1 MVLKKWVIKNNFDF
15 TNYNHFMPE
24 ITDYYFLESYYS
36 EEQVLI
42 RNATRDWVNKHVK
55 PNIEKYFQKAET
67 PSYLIKEL
75 AGIGAFGL
83 IIPEKYGG
91 VGADYISFGLM
102 MQELE
107 RGDSSI
113 RVISSIQTSLV
124 MYAIY
129 SFGSEKQKVKY
140 LNKLATGEILGAFG
154 LTEPDFGSNPS
165 SMHSY
170 FKEEGDN
177 IIINGSK
184 MWIGNAE
191 TADIA
196 IVWIKDQKGNV
207 RGVIVETN
215 KVTNFTTTTLKDKWS
230 FRSSKTGELVFNGS
244 IVPKEQVLAKSESIQ
259 NAYECLNIGRYAV
272 AWGSIGIAM
281 ECYETALQYSKE
293 RIQFG
298 KPIGSNQLIQK
309 KLTDMITEIT
319 KAQLLCFQL
328 GKLMDEGKASYQQ
341 ISMAKRNNVKMAQ
354 TIARESRQILG
365 GMGITSDYPVM
376 RHMINIETLIT
387 YQGTNEIHE
396 LITGRDITGFNAI

>member
-1 MVLKKWVIKNNFDF
+1 MSVN
-15 TNYNHFMPE
+15 
-24 ITDYYFLESYYS
+24 TDYYCIDNNYS
-36 EEQVLI
+36 EEQILI
-42 RNATRDWVNKHVK
+42 RNATRDWVKKHVK
-55 PNIEKYFQKAET
+55 PNIEEHFQRAET
-67 PSYLIKEL
+67 PSYLVKEL
-75 AGIGAFGL
+75 SNIGAFGL
-83 IIPEKYGG
+83 IIPENYGG

-107 RGDSSI
+107 KGDSSI

-129 SFGSEKQKVKY
+129 KFGSEEQRKKY
-140 LNKLATGEILGAFG
+140 LPKLATGEILGAFG

-170 FKEEGDN
+170 YKEDGDN

-196 IVWIKDQKGNV
+196 IIWIKDNNGDV
-207 RGVIVETN
+207 RGVIVETKN
-215 KVTNFTTTTLKDKWS
+215 ITNFTTTTLKDKWS
-230 FRSSKTGELVFNGS
+230 FRSSKTGELVFSNS
-244 IVPKEQVLAKSESIQ
+244 VTSKEQVLAKSTSIQ

-319 KAQLLCFQL
+319 KAQLLCYQL
-328 GKLMDEGKASYQQ
+328 GKLMDEGNANYQQ

-354 TIARESRQILG
+354 VIAREARQVLG

-376 RHMINIETLIT
+376 RHMINLETLIT

-396 LITGRDITGFNAI
+396 LITGRDITGINAI

>member
-1 MVLKKWVIKNNFDF
+1 MSAN
-15 TNYNHFMPE
+15 
-24 ITDYYFLESYYS
+24 TDYYCIDGNYT
-36 EEQVLI
+36 EEQLLI
-42 RNATRDWVNKHVK
+42 RNATRDWVKKHVK
-55 PNIEKYFQKAET
+55 PHIEEHFQRAET
-67 PSYLIKEL
+67 PSYLVKEL
-75 AGIGAFGL
+75 SNIGAFGL
-83 IIPEKYGG
+83 IIPETYGG

-129 SFGSEKQKVKY
+129 KFGSEEQRTKY
-140 LNKLATGEILGAFG
+140 LPKLATGEMLGAFG

-170 FKEEGDN
+170 YKTNGEN
-177 IIINGSK
+177 IVINGSK

-196 IVWIKDQKGNV
+196 IIWIKDESGNV
-207 RGVIVETN
+207 KGVIVETKN
-215 KVTNFTTTTLKDKWS
+215 ITNFTTTTLKDKWS
-230 FRSSKTGELVFNGS
+230 FRSSKTGELVFS
-244 IVPKEQVLAKSESIQ
+244 DSVIAKEQVLAKSTSIQ

-319 KAQLLCFQL
+319 KAQLLCYQL
-328 GKLMDEGKASYQQ
+328 GKLMDDGRANYQQ

-354 TIARESRQILG
+354 AIARESRQVLG
-365 GMGITSDYPVM
+365 GMGITSDYPIM
-376 RHMINIETLIT
+376 RHMINLETLIT

>member
-1 MVLKKWVIKNNFDF
+1 MAAN
-15 TNYNHFMPE
+15 
-24 ITDYYFLESYYS
+24 TDYYCIEDNYS
-36 EEQVLI
+36 EEQILI
-42 RNATRDWVNKHVK
+42 RNATRDWVKKHVK
-55 PNIEKYFQKAET
+55 PHIEEHFQRAET
-67 PSYLIKEL
+67 PSYLVKEL
-75 AGIGAFGL
+75 SNIGAFGL
-83 IIPEKYGG
+83 IIPENYGG

-107 RGDSSI
+107 KGDSSI

-129 SFGSEKQKVKY
+129 KFGSEEQRAKY
-140 LNKLATGEILGAFG
+140 LPKLATGEMLGAFG

-170 FKEEGDN
+170 YKEDGDN
-177 IIINGSK
+177 IVINGSK

-196 IVWIKDQKGNV
+196 IIWIKDESAEV
-207 RGVIVETN
+207 RGVIIETKN
-215 KVTNFTTTTLKDKWS
+215 ITNFTTTTLKDKWS
-230 FRSSKTGELVFNGS
+230 FRSSKTGELVFS
-244 IVPKEQVLAKSESIQ
+244 DSVVSKDQVLAKSTSIQ

-319 KAQLLCFQL
+319 KAQLLCYQL
-328 GKLMDEGKASYQQ
+328 GKLMDHGKANYQQ

-354 TIARESRQILG
+354 SIAREARQVLG
-365 GMGITSDYPVM
+365 GMGITSDYPIM
-376 RHMINIETLIT
+376 RHMINLETLIT

>member
-1 MVLKKWVIKNNFDF
+1 MSAN
-15 TNYNHFMPE
+15 
-24 ITDYYFLESYYS
+24 TDYYCIDGNYT
-36 EEQVLI
+36 EEQLLI
-42 RNATRDWVNKHVK
+42 RNATRDWVKKHVK
-55 PNIEKYFQKAET
+55 PHIEEHFQRAET
-67 PSYLIKEL
+67 PSYLVKEL
-75 AGIGAFGL
+75 SNIGAFGL
-83 IIPEKYGG
+83 IIPETYGG

-129 SFGSEKQKVKY
+129 KFGSEEQRTKY
-140 LNKLATGEILGAFG
+140 LPKLATGEMLGAFG

-170 FKEEGDN
+170 YKTNGEN

-196 IVWIKDQKGNV
+196 IIWIKDESGNV
-207 RGVIVETN
+207 KGVIVETKN
-215 KVTNFTTTTLKDKWS
+215 ITNFTTTTLKDKWS
-230 FRSSKTGELVFNGS
+230 FRSSKTGELVFS
-244 IVPKEQVLAKSESIQ
+244 DSVIAKEQVLAKSTSIQ

-319 KAQLLCFQL
+319 KAQLLCYQL
-328 GKLMDEGKASYQQ
+328 GKLMDDGRANYQQ

-354 TIARESRQILG
+354 SIAREARQVLG
-365 GMGITSDYPVM
+365 GMGITSDYPIM
-376 RHMINIETLIT
+376 RHMINLETLIT

>member
-1 MVLKKWVIKNNFDF
+1 MSVN
-15 TNYNHFMPE
+15 
-24 ITDYYFLESYYS
+24 TDYYCIDNNYS
-36 EEQVLI
+36 EEQILI
-42 RNATRDWVNKHVK
+42 RNATRDWVKKHVK
-55 PNIEKYFQKAET
+55 PNIEEHFQRAET
-67 PSYLIKEL
+67 PSYLVKEL
-75 AGIGAFGL
+75 SNIGAFGL
-83 IIPEKYGG
+83 IIPEIYGG

-107 RGDSSI
+107 KGDSSI

-129 SFGSEKQKVKY
+129 KFGSEDQREKY
-140 LNKLATGEILGAFG
+140 LPKLATGEMLGAFG

-170 FKEEGDN
+170 FKEDGDN

-196 IVWIKDQKGNV
+196 IVWIKDNKGDV
-207 RGVIVETN
+207 RGVIVETKN
-215 KVTNFTTTTLKDKWS
+215 ITNFTTTTLKDKWS
-230 FRSSKTGELVFNGS
+230 FRSSKTGELVFS
-244 IVPKEQVLAKSESIQ
+244 DSVISKEQVLAKSTSIQ

-309 KLTDMITEIT
+309 KLTEMITEIT
-319 KAQLLCFQL
+319 KAQLLCYQL
-328 GKLMDEGKASYQQ
+328 GKLMDEGIANYQQ

-354 TIARESRQILG
+354 GIARESRQVLG
-365 GMGITSDYPVM
+365 GMGITSDYPIM
-376 RHMINIETLIT
+376 RHMINLETLIT

>member
-1 MVLKKWVIKNNFDF
+1 MSAS
-15 TNYNHFMPE
+15 
-24 ITDYYFLESYYS
+24 TDYYCIDNNYS
-36 EEQVLI
+36 EEQILI

-55 PNIEKYFQKAET
+55 PNIEEHFQKAET

-75 AGIGAFGL
+75 SNIGGFGL
-83 IIPEKYGG
+83 IIPESYGG

-129 SFGSEKQKVKY
+129 KFGSEKQKEKY
-140 LNKLATGEILGAFG
+140 LPDLASGEMLGAFG

-170 FKEEGDN
+170 FKKDGDN
-177 IIINGSK
+177 IVINGSK

-196 IVWIKDQKGNV
+196 IIWIKDESSKV
-207 RGVIVETN
+207 RGVIIETKN
-215 KVTNFTTTTLKDKWS
+215 ITNFTTTTLKDKWS
-230 FRSSKTGELVFNGS
+230 FRSSKTGELVFS
-244 IVPKEQVLAKSESIQ
+244 DSVVSKEQVLSASTSIQ
-259 NAYECLNIGRYAV
+259 DAYECLNIGRYAV

-328 GKLMDEGKASYQQ
+328 GKLMDDGLSNYQQ

-354 TIARESRQILG
+354 SIAREARQILG
-365 GMGITSDYPVM
+365 GMGITSDYPIM
-376 RHMINIETLIT
+376 RHMINLETLIT

>member
-1 MVLKKWVIKNNFDF
+1 MSVN
-15 TNYNHFMPE
+15 
-24 ITDYYFLESYYS
+24 TDYYCIDNNYS
-36 EEQVLI
+36 EEQILI
-42 RNATRDWVNKHVK
+42 RNATRDWVKKHVK
-55 PNIEKYFQKAET
+55 PNIEEHFQRAET
-67 PSYLIKEL
+67 PSYLVKEL
-75 AGIGAFGL
+75 SNIGAFGL
-83 IIPEKYGG
+83 IIPESYGG

-107 RGDSSI
+107 KGDSSI

-129 SFGSEKQKVKY
+129 KFGSEDQRQKY
-140 LNKLATGEILGAFG
+140 LPKLATGEMLGAFG

-170 FKEEGDN
+170 FKEDGDN

-196 IVWIKDQKGNV
+196 IVWIKDNNGDV
-207 RGVIVETN
+207 RGVIVETKN
-215 KVTNFTTTTLKDKWS
+215 ITNFTTTTLKDKWS
-230 FRSSKTGELVFNGS
+230 FRSSKTGELVFSNS
-244 IVPKEQVLAKSESIQ
+244 VISKEQVLAQSTSIQ
-259 NAYECLNIGRYAV
+259 DAYECLNIGRYAV

-319 KAQLLCFQL
+319 KAQLLCYQL
-328 GKLMDEGKASYQQ
+328 GKLMDEGIANYQQ

-354 TIARESRQILG
+354 GIARESRQVLG
-365 GMGITSDYPVM
+365 GMGITSDYPIM
-376 RHMINIETLIT
+376 RHMINLETLIT

>member
-1 MVLKKWVIKNNFDF
+1 MTAN
-15 TNYNHFMPE
+15 
-24 ITDYYFLESYYS
+24 TDYYCIDDNYS
-36 EEQVLI
+36 EEQILI
-42 RNATRDWVNKHVK
+42 RNATRDWVKKHVK
-55 PNIEKYFQKAET
+55 PHIEEHFQRAET
-67 PSYLIKEL
+67 PSYLVKEL
-75 AGIGAFGL
+75 SNIGAFGL
-83 IIPEKYGG
+83 IIPENYGG

-107 RGDSSI
+107 KGDSSI

-129 SFGSEKQKVKY
+129 KFGSEEQRAKY
-140 LNKLATGEILGAFG
+140 LPKLATGEMLGAFG

-170 FKEEGDN
+170 YKEDGDN
-177 IIINGSK
+177 IVINGSK

-196 IVWIKDQKGNV
+196 IIWIKDESAEV
-207 RGVIVETN
+207 RGVIIETKN
-215 KVTNFTTTTLKDKWS
+215 ITNFTTTTLKDKWS
-230 FRSSKTGELVFNGS
+230 FRSSKTGELVFS
-244 IVPKEQVLAKSESIQ
+244 DSVVSKDQVLAKSTSIQ

-319 KAQLLCFQL
+319 KAQLLCYQL
-328 GKLMDEGKASYQQ
+328 GKLMDEGKANYQQ

-354 TIARESRQILG
+354 SIAREARQVLG
-365 GMGITSDYPVM
+365 GMGITSDYPIM
-376 RHMINIETLIT
+376 RHMINLETLIT

>member
-1 MVLKKWVIKNNFDF
+1 MSAN
-15 TNYNHFMPE
+15 
-24 ITDYYFLESYYS
+24 TDYYCIDSNYT
-36 EEQVLI
+36 EEQLLI
-42 RNATRDWVNKHVK
+42 RNATRDWVKKHVK
-55 PNIEKYFQKAET
+55 PHIEEHFQRAET
-67 PSYLIKEL
+67 PSYLVKEL
-75 AGIGAFGL
+75 SNIGAFGL
-83 IIPEKYGG
+83 IIPEIYGG

-129 SFGSEKQKVKY
+129 KFGSEEQRTKY
-140 LNKLATGEILGAFG
+140 LPKLATGEMLGAFG

-170 FKEEGDN
+170 YKTNGEN
-177 IIINGSK
+177 IVINGSK

-196 IVWIKDQKGNV
+196 IIWIKDESGNV
-207 RGVIVETN
+207 KGVIVETN
-215 KVTNFTTTTLKDKWS
+215 NITNFTTTTLKDKWS
-230 FRSSKTGELVFNGS
+230 FRSSKTGELVFS
-244 IVPKEQVLAKSESIQ
+244 DSVIAKEQVLAKSTSIQ

-319 KAQLLCFQL
+319 KAQLLCYQL
-328 GKLMDEGKASYQQ
+328 GKLMDDGRANYQQ

-354 TIARESRQILG
+354 AIARESRQVLG
-365 GMGITSDYPVM
+365 GMGITSDYPIM
-376 RHMINIETLIT
+376 RHMINLETLIT

>member
-1 MVLKKWVIKNNFDF
+1 MSA
-15 TNYNHFMPE
+15 T
-24 ITDYYFLESYYS
+24 TDYYCIDNNYS
-36 EEQVLI
+36 EEQILI
-42 RNATRDWVNKHVK
+42 RNATRDWVKKHVK
-55 PNIEKYFQKAET
+55 PHIEEHFQKAET

-75 AGIGAFGL
+75 SNIGAFGL
-83 IIPEKYGG
+83 IIPENYGG

-107 RGDSSI
+107 KGDSSI

-129 SFGSEKQKVKY
+129 KFGSEEQRTKY
-140 LNKLATGEILGAFG
+140 LPKLATGEMLGAFG

-170 FKEEGDN
+170 YKEDGDN
-177 IIINGSK
+177 IVINGSK

-196 IVWIKDQKGNV
+196 VVWIKDESAEV
-207 RGVIVETN
+207 RGVIVETKN
-215 KVTNFTTTTLKDKWS
+215 ITNFTTTTLKDKWS
-230 FRSSKTGELVFNGS
+230 FRSSKTGELVFS
-244 IVPKEQVLAKSESIQ
+244 DSVVSKEQVLAKSTSIQ

-319 KAQLLCFQL
+319 KAQLLCYQL
-328 GKLMDEGKASYQQ
+328 GKLMDQGKANYQQ

-354 TIARESRQILG
+354 SIARDARQVLG
-365 GMGITSDYPVM
+365 GMGITSDYPIM

>member
-1 MVLKKWVIKNNFDF
+1 MSAN
-15 TNYNHFMPE
+15 
-24 ITDYYFLESYYS
+24 TDYYCIDDNYS
-36 EEQVLI
+36 EEQILI
-42 RNATRDWVNKHVK
+42 RNATRDWVKKHVK
-55 PNIEKYFQKAET
+55 PNIEEHFQRAET
-67 PSYLIKEL
+67 PSYLVKEL
-75 AGIGAFGL
+75 SNIGAFGL
-83 IIPEKYGG
+83 IIPENYGG

-129 SFGSEKQKVKY
+129 KFGSEEQRTKY
-140 LNKLATGEILGAFG
+140 LPKLATGEMLGAFG

-170 FKEEGDN
+170 YKEDGDN
-177 IIINGSK
+177 IVINGSK

-196 IVWIKDQKGNV
+196 IIWIKDESGEVK
-207 RGVIVETN
+207 GVIVETKN
-215 KVTNFTTTTLKDKWS
+215 ITNFTTTTLKDKWS
-230 FRSSKTGELVFNGS
+230 FRSSKTGELVFS
-244 IVPKEQVLAKSESIQ
+244 DSVLPKEQVLAKSTSIQ

-272 AWGSIGIAM
+272 AWGSIGIAV

-298 KPIGSNQLIQK
+298 KPIGSNQLIQR
-309 KLTDMITEIT
+309 KLTEMITEIT
-319 KAQLLCFQL
+319 KAQLLCYQL
-328 GKLMDEGKASYQQ
+328 GKLMDEGKANYQQ

-354 TIARESRQILG
+354 SIARDARQVLG
-365 GMGITSDYPVM
+365 GMGITSDYPIM
-376 RHMINIETLIT
+376 RHMINLETLIT

>member
-1 MVLKKWVIKNNFDF
+1 MSVN
-15 TNYNHFMPE
+15 
-24 ITDYYFLESYYS
+24 TDYYCIDNNYS
-36 EEQVLI
+36 EEQILI
-42 RNATRDWVNKHVK
+42 RNATRDWVKKHVK
-55 PNIEKYFQKAET
+55 PNIEEHFQRAET
-67 PSYLIKEL
+67 PSYLVKEL
-75 AGIGAFGL
+75 SNIGAFGL
-83 IIPEKYGG
+83 IIPENYGG

-107 RGDSSI
+107 KGDSSI

-129 SFGSEKQKVKY
+129 KFGSEEQRKKY
-140 LNKLATGEILGAFG
+140 LPKLATGEILGAFG

-170 FKEEGDN
+170 YKEDGDN

-196 IVWIKDQKGNV
+196 IIWIKDNKGDV
-207 RGVIVETN
+207 RGVIVETKN
-215 KVTNFTTTTLKDKWS
+215 ITNFTTTTLKDKWS
-230 FRSSKTGELVFNGS
+230 FRSSKTGELVFSNS
-244 IVPKEQVLAKSESIQ
+244 VTSKEQVLAKSTSIQ

-319 KAQLLCFQL
+319 KAQLLCYQL
-328 GKLMDEGKASYQQ
+328 GKLMDEGNANYQQ

-354 TIARESRQILG
+354 VIAREARQVLG

-376 RHMINIETLIT
+376 RHMINLETLIT

-396 LITGRDITGFNAI
+396 LITGRDITGINAI

>member
-1 MVLKKWVIKNNFDF
+1 MSAN
-15 TNYNHFMPE
+15 
-24 ITDYYFLESYYS
+24 TDYYCIDDNYS
-36 EEQVLI
+36 EEQILI
-42 RNATRDWVNKHVK
+42 RNATRDWVKKHVK
-55 PNIEKYFQKAET
+55 PHIEEHFQRAET
-67 PSYLIKEL
+67 PSYLVKEL
-75 AGIGAFGL
+75 SNIGAFGL
-83 IIPEKYGG
+83 IIPENYGG

-107 RGDSSI
+107 KGDSSI

-129 SFGSEKQKVKY
+129 KFGSEEQRAKY
-140 LNKLATGEILGAFG
+140 LPKLATGEMLGAFG

-170 FKEEGDN
+170 YKEDGDN

-196 IVWIKDQKGNV
+196 IIWIKDESAEV
-207 RGVIVETN
+207 RGVIIETKN
-215 KVTNFTTTTLKDKWS
+215 ITNFTTTTLKDKWS
-230 FRSSKTGELVFNGS
+230 FRSSKTGELVFS
-244 IVPKEQVLAKSESIQ
+244 DSVVSKDQVLAKSTSIQ

-319 KAQLLCFQL
+319 KAQLLCYQL
-328 GKLMDEGKASYQQ
+328 GKLMDEGKANYQQ

-354 TIARESRQILG
+354 SIAREARQVLG
-365 GMGITSDYPVM
+365 GMGITSDYPIM
-376 RHMINIETLIT
+376 RHMINLETLIT

>member
-1 MVLKKWVIKNNFDF
+1 MSAN
-15 TNYNHFMPE
+15 
-24 ITDYYFLESYYS
+24 TDYYCIDGNYT
-36 EEQVLI
+36 EEQLLI
-42 RNATRDWVNKHVK
+42 RNATRDWVKKHVK
-55 PNIEKYFQKAET
+55 PHIEEHFQRAET
-67 PSYLIKEL
+67 PSYLVKEL
-75 AGIGAFGL
+75 SNIGAFGL
-83 IIPEKYGG
+83 IIPEIYGG

-129 SFGSEKQKVKY
+129 KFGSEEQRTKY
-140 LNKLATGEILGAFG
+140 LPKLATGEMLGAFG

-170 FKEEGDN
+170 YKTNGEN
-177 IIINGSK
+177 IVINGSK

-196 IVWIKDQKGNV
+196 IIWIKDESGHVK
-207 RGVIVETN
+207 GVIVETKN
-215 KVTNFTTTTLKDKWS
+215 ITNFTTTTLKDKWS
-230 FRSSKTGELVFNGS
+230 FRSSKTGELVFS
-244 IVPKEQVLAKSESIQ
+244 DSVIAKEQVLAKSTSIQ

-319 KAQLLCFQL
+319 KAQLLCYQL
-328 GKLMDEGKASYQQ
+328 GKLMDDGRANYQQ

-354 TIARESRQILG
+354 AIARESRQVLG
-365 GMGITSDYPVM
+365 GMGITSDYPIM
-376 RHMINIETLIT
+376 RHMINLETLIT

>member
-1 MVLKKWVIKNNFDF
+1 MSAN
-15 TNYNHFMPE
+15 
-24 ITDYYFLESYYS
+24 TDYYCIDGNYT
-36 EEQVLI
+36 EEQLLI
-42 RNATRDWVNKHVK
+42 RNATRDWVKKHVK
-55 PNIEKYFQKAET
+55 PHIEEHFQRAET
-67 PSYLIKEL
+67 PSYLVKEL
-75 AGIGAFGL
+75 SNIGAFGL
-83 IIPEKYGG
+83 IIPEIYGG

-129 SFGSEKQKVKY
+129 KFGSEEQRTKY
-140 LNKLATGEILGAFG
+140 LPKLATGEMLGAFG

-170 FKEEGDN
+170 YKTNGEN
-177 IIINGSK
+177 IVINGSK

-196 IVWIKDQKGNV
+196 IIWIKDESGNV
-207 RGVIVETN
+207 KGVIVETKN
-215 KVTNFTTTTLKDKWS
+215 ITNFTTTTLKDKWS
-230 FRSSKTGELVFNGS
+230 FRSSKTGELVFS
-244 IVPKEQVLAKSESIQ
+244 DSVIAKEQVLAKSTSIQ

-319 KAQLLCFQL
+319 KAQLLCYQL
-328 GKLMDEGKASYQQ
+328 GKLMDDGRANYQQ

-354 TIARESRQILG
+354 AIARESRQVLG
-365 GMGITSDYPVM
+365 GMGITSDYPIM
-376 RHMINIETLIT
+376 RHMINLETLIT

>member
-1 MVLKKWVIKNNFDF
+1 MSVN
-15 TNYNHFMPE
+15 
-24 ITDYYFLESYYS
+24 TDYYCIDNNYS
-36 EEQVLI
+36 EEQILI
-42 RNATRDWVNKHVK
+42 RNATRDWVKKHVK
-55 PNIEKYFQKAET
+55 PNIEEHFQRAET
-67 PSYLIKEL
+67 PSYLVKEL
-75 AGIGAFGL
+75 SNIGAFGL
-83 IIPEKYGG
+83 IIPESYGG

-107 RGDSSI
+107 KGDSSI

-129 SFGSEKQKVKY
+129 KFGSEEQREKY
-140 LNKLATGEILGAFG
+140 LPKLATGEMLGAFG

-170 FKEEGDN
+170 FKEDGDN

-196 IVWIKDQKGNV
+196 IVWIKDNNGDV
-207 RGVIVETN
+207 RGVIVETKN
-215 KVTNFTTTTLKDKWS
+215 ITNFTTTTLKDKWS
-230 FRSSKTGELVFNGS
+230 FRSSKTGELVFSNS
-244 IVPKEQVLAKSESIQ
+244 VISKEQVLAQSTSIQ
-259 NAYECLNIGRYAV
+259 DAYECLNIGRYAV

-319 KAQLLCFQL
+319 KAQLLCYQL
-328 GKLMDEGKASYQQ
+328 GKLMDEGIANYQQ

-354 TIARESRQILG
+354 GIARESRQVLG
-365 GMGITSDYPVM
+365 GMGITSDYPIM
-376 RHMINIETLIT
+376 RHMINLETLIT